1 MKMTVY
7 QIVAMIIQTVNNLI
21 IMMKIII
28 KIIKNNI
35 INHQNQKLLIKIV
48 IIKENIKIL
57 MLDYLK

>member
-1 MKMTVY
+1 MTVY